1 MLVELAF
8 AVCTAVV
15 PPHCKA
21 VQIEMP
27 DSTSAEC
34 LREAQMR
41 VAQWLGE
48 HPKWE
53 LFVETERPIT
63 CRENPG
69 AEL

>member
-8 AVCTAVV
+8 AVCTAAV

-21 VQIEMP
+21 VQIEMQG
-27 DSTSAEC
+27 STSAEC
-34 LREAQMR
+34 GVQAQMR

-53 LFVETERPIT
+53 LFVETAKPIV
-63 CRENPG
+63 CRENPET
-69 AEL
+69 AL